1 MVQSS
6 WLKSH
11 LAKPPSHILAW
22 GQIYQILVWGKYLKA
37 KDQIL
42 GGGSLLFFFSFQYIC
57 LFEAF
62 DVELLDICTTIF
74 SSSDSSA
81 VWTRADCL
89 LQIIEI
95 EKWIIEWWV
104 LTHSGSCHLQVYFQA
119 SNHWPYGHFSNTKIS
134 CFI

>member
-1 MVQSS
+1 MTKIS
-6 WLKSH
+6 
-11 LAKPPSHILAW
+11 
-22 GQIYQILVWGKYLKA
+22 
-37 KDQIL
+37 
-42 GGGSLLFFFSFQYIC
+42 FSFQYIF
-57 LFEAF
+57 LSEAF
-62 DVELLDICTTIF
+62 GVELLDICTIF

-119 SNHWPYGHFSNTKIS
+119 SDHLPYGHFSNTYSKYQIICTNMFISDSTSDKITGALYKHFQKKLQ
-134 CFI
+134 FIESNWFGVIFIFEK